1 MIACL
6 FARIVFLCL
15 IVWIGGGIVPSIL
28 SAQAI
33 EQDPPSDTAFTP
45 DWDWSAEQFLAN
57 ELIYSFGGQNA
68 WNDSSWNLAF
78 DAVVKYDQREVDRY
92 SYQWN
97 RRTNECIA
105 QGKTPDG
112 RPWIVHFTDVKAR
125 TGTASVNGKPVQKR
139 EMAEIL
145 KMTAERFEEQR
156 MHFLLPFY
164 LLDRS
169 VLLRME
175 PDTVLIPSPEN
186 SSSNSPSTTVGS
198 STQPKISES
207 GINAPGESQHPS
219 SPPKNII
226 AVLRAEFGS
235 DNDRAT
241 WMLFLTPSKVLTATS
256 LRRPDGTE
264 QFYWWDKVK
273 KIGDLRLATRRQSF
287 DRTVTLL
294 YENVRIGDFDLKE

>member
-1 MIACL
+1 MIARYL
-6 FARIVFLCL
+6 TRIVVLCFA
-15 IVWIGGGIVPSIL
+15 VWLAGGITPSSL
-28 SAQAI
+28 FSQAI
-33 EQDPPSDTAFTP
+33 EQDPPASSDTAFTP

-97 RRTNECIA
+97 RRTNECVA

-112 RPWIVHFTDVKAR
+112 RPWTVHFTDVNAR

-139 EMAEIL
+139 EMVEIL
-145 KMTAERFEEQR
+145 EMTAKRFEEHR
-156 MHFLLPFY
+156 MHLLLPFY

-175 PDTVLIPSPEN
+175 PDTILSPAPSNAP
-186 SSSNSPSTTVGS
+186 SQSAMGSPV
-198 STQPKISES
+198 QPPASES
-207 GINAPGESQHPS
+207 GTSAQSESEHSAPPSKNA
-219 SPPKNII
+219 I

-235 DNDRAT
+235 DNDRAIWT
-241 WMLFLTPSKVLTATS
+241 LFLTPSKAVMATS

-273 KIGDLRLATRRQSF
+273 KIGDLRLIVRRQSF

-294 YENVRIGDFDLKE
+294 YENIRVGAFDLKE